1 MDDCKL
7 VFRYLS
13 QFFHGRWFISNQ
25 AEAATPMSVLQRLQS
40 PVISLQMSAGWT
52 LVDSQF
58 NLL

>member
-25 AEAATPMSVLQRLQS
+25 AEAATPMSVLQRLR
-40 PVISLQMSAGWT
+40 SLP
-52 LVDSQF
+52 LR
-58 NLL
+58 L

>member
-25 AEAATPMSVLQRLQS
+25 AEAATPMSVLQRLL
-40 PVISLQMSAGWT
+40 PVNDRSYTSA
-52 LVDSQF
+52 SRQ
-58 NLL
+58 